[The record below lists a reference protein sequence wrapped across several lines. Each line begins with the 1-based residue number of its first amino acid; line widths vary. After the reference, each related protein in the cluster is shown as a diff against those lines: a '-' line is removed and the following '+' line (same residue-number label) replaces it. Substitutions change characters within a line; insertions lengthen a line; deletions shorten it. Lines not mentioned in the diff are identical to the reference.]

1 MLKPSTLAHFELGIL
16 LANDVELAL
25 TLHNLAI
32 LASLLDGCL
41 YFHDFKQS
49 KVICTGKRYG
59 PSSDRRASSP
69 LSLYLREGS

>member
-1 MLKPSTLAHFELGIL
+1 MFFGKSTPTIRAILLLLLFYEFVLKPSTLAHFELGIL

-41 YFHDFKQS
+41 YFHDFQA
-49 KVICTGKRYG
+49 I
-59 PSSDRRASSP
+59 
-69 LSLYLREGS
+69 